1 MAAQF
6 TELQGKVADVKD
18 KWGRVLLSANERAR
32 CNICNQRKHTTV
44 NGVCLG
50 CQQSDKR
57 RV

>member
-6 TELQGKVADVKD
+6 TKLQGKVADVKD
-18 KWGRVLLSANERAR
+18 KCGKVLLSANERSR

-50 CQQSDKR
+50 CQQSNKHR
-57 RV
+57 S

>member
-44 NGVCLG
+44 NGVCLS